1 MQKTAN
7 YQLNQWVKS
16 DRIQMEDFNSDN
28 AKIDAALK
36 GNADAVAAE
45 TAAREAASSLVKLMT
60 APLDA
65 NTATWQIDVSGIDL
79 TQYAKLLIYPYLET
93 ENNQPIRLR
102 VNGLTTGYSNSPH
115 GSSTAGSQGEL
126 MDVNSGYNGNGR
138 YGIREITV
146 IQRLPAVY
154 FFSPAPSLNSSNEY
168 VIGQTPDLAA
178 GVTHLDTLDFC
189 LDYYPEKPIL
199 AGSKVHIY
207 GLKL

>member
-36 GNADAVAAE
+36 SNAEAVAAE

-60 APLDA
+60 ATLDA

-93 ENNQPIRLR
+93 ENDQPIRLR

>member
-60 APLDA
+60 ATLDA

-93 ENNQPIRLR
+93 ENDQPIRLR
-102 VNGLTTGYSNSPH
+102 VNGLTTGYSNSPN
-115 GSSTAGSQGEL
+115 GSATAGSQGEL

>member
-1 MQKTAN
+1 MQKTVN

-36 GNADAVAAE
+36 SNADAVAAE

-60 APLDA
+60 ATLDA

-93 ENNQPIRLR
+93 ENDQPIRLR

-146 IQRLPAVY
+146 LQRLPAVY

-189 LDYYPEKPIL
+189 LDYYPERPIL

>member
-1 MQKTAN
+1 MQKTVN

-60 APLDA
+60 ATLGA
-65 NTATWQIDVSGIDL
+65 STATWQIDVSGIDL
-79 TQYAKLLIYPYLET
+79 TQYAKLLIYPYLKT

-115 GSSTAGSQGEL
+115 GSSTAGSQAEL
-126 MDVNSGYNGNGR
+126 LEVNSSYNGNNQ

-146 IQRLPAVY
+146 LQRLPAVY
-154 FFSPAPSLNSSNEY
+154 FFSPAPSLDYSTNF
-168 VIGQTPDLAA
+168 ITAQTPDLAA

-199 AGSKVHIY
+199 AGSKVHLY

>member
-1 MQKTAN
+1 MQKTTN

-16 DRIQMEDFNSDN
+16 DRIQMEDFNRDN

-60 APLDA
+60 ATLDT

-199 AGSKVHIY
+199 AGSEVHIY